1 VNEISDHKKLIVINA
16 LNMLAE
22 EGEICF
28 EDSMCAK
35 MLAGALKSGKVK
47 IFEEKWATG
56 IPVDEINEWID
67 TIWPG
72 R

>member
-1 VNEISDHKKLIVINA
+1 MNNEISEHKKLIVVMA

-28 EDSMCAK
+28 EDEMCAR
-35 MLAGALKSGKVK
+35 MLASALKNGKVK

-56 IPVDEINEWID
+56 IPVDQINEWID
-67 TIWPG
+67 TII
-72 R
+72 